1 VQVFISFA
9 NFYKCFIYAFFKM
22 SVELIS
28 LLKKNEKEKFK
39 IKFFMILKMKEFMK
53 LIKKVFINASMLRYY
68 KLDNESIIK

>member
-1 VQVFISFA
+1 
-9 NFYKCFIYAFFKM
+9 M